1 MLRRTD
7 ILYVYRNN
15 TLLFMAKYSRDGLP
29 YLCLAAA
36 TESALPAVDGAADL
50 KLLLVITLP
59 EVQVPQL

>member
-1 MLRRTD
+1 
-7 ILYVYRNN
+7 
-15 TLLFMAKYSRDGLP
+15 MAKYSRDGLP